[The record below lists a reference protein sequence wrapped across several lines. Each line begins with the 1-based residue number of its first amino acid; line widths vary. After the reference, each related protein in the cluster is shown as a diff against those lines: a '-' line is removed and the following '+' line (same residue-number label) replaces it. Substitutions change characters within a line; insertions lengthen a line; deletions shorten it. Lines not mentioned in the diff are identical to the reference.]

1 MRDDSFEK
9 DFDAL
14 IAHLTANASSLGI
27 DRDRIALYAG
37 SGNVSRALPLVQNP
51 KQTVVRAAV
60 MYYRF
65 GAGQRVPARPS
76 DPHGARGPRSATCQS
91 RDRRPR
97 HTGSEPER
105 AAYAAQLRRWSPAF
119 EIVDDED
126 ATRDVI
132 DTTIE
137 FVKRRTAPTYQASLR
152 RALPEAT
159 AAAHVASGNFAAAAA
174 SYAEL
179 VKVKPDDARMRLSFG
194 EALLG
199 ASQFAEACTELE
211 KLKGKGLGPRDL
223 GVPVARA
230 CMQKG
235 DAEAALLAQI
245 DPAAFSPAQSR
256 EGSDLCPDSEPPR
269 VQGPVSVGRMTS
281 RRGSTSITQK
291 IKRYEEAHPG
301 QPDELPIAR
310 RGARPLGETIGGFY
324 RSTRAESGK
333 NRVVDDRDEHEQRV
347 NRRQHVKYGPE
358 SARPRQ
364 VTRLDL
370 NPELETL
377 DDEERAPQASRD
389 PEKCPCAGLR
399 AGVPRVLSTQRRP
412 SATRSRR
419 CRSAAIA
426 RRIRYPARP
435 PGRFGSG
442 AGVVRAAAGSLSV

>member
-1 MRDDSFEK
+1 MIRHLLAACIAVALVSGAVAQEMRFFYPAPPASVIAVSKDQAYGTLQMDVYRPANAAGKTLPVLVFFNIASGAQRSNFFYKPWAEIAASRDLVAILPDLRDDSFEK

-60 MYYRF
+60 MYYGSAQVSEFRRDLPILMVR
-65 GAGQRVPARPS
+65 AGLDRPPVNRAIA
-76 DPHGARGPRSATCQS
+76 DLATL
-91 RDRRPR
+91 
-97 HTGSEPER
+97 
-105 AAYAAQLRRWSPAF
+105 AANQNAPLTLLNYAGGHHAF

-137 FVKRRTAPTYQASLR
+137 FVKRTTAPAYQASLR

-179 VKVKPDDARMRLSFG
+179 VKAKPDDARMRLSYG

-223 GVPVARA
+223 GVPAARA

-235 DAEAALLAQI
+235 DAEAALAWLKSIPQRFLPRSLEK
-245 DPAAFSPAQSR
+245 DPIFA
-256 EGSDLCPDSEPPR
+256 
-269 VQGPVSVGRMTS
+269 
-281 RRGSTSITQK
+281 
-291 IKRYEEAHPG
+291 
-301 QPDELPIAR
+301 PIQN
-310 RGARPLGETIGGFY
+310 RPEFKALFQTGG
-324 RSTRAESGK
+324 
-333 NRVVDDRDEHEQRV
+333 
-347 NRRQHVKYGPE
+347 
-358 SARPRQ
+358 
-364 VTRLDL
+364 
-370 NPELETL
+370 
-377 DDEERAPQASRD
+377 
-389 PEKCPCAGLR
+389 
-399 AGVPRVLSTQRRP
+399 
-412 SATRSRR
+412 
-419 CRSAAIA
+419 
-426 RRIRYPARP
+426 
-435 PGRFGSG
+435 
-442 AGVVRAAAGSLSV
+442 